1 MPRPVTSCEEKTL
14 NKSKIVKTSKS
25 SVKAVDSTN
34 SCPTTPVVKKVK
46 VKKVKAPVKEGGV
59 SAVKKSVSNREI
71 EKPIV
76 DVKQELANQTLRE
89 DDISSLEN
97 SSNTDSEQRDFV
109 EEVEELNELNEVELN
124 EEDENLD
131 ESYSN
136 PSKRKKAK
144 KLQKEDFI
152 PKWEYLFD
160 KYAPELKNARKQ
172 PHQNVSLLKYLTTL
186 KNETY
191 KFMKLRKRKQDTGKT
206 SGFMKEVKISDELEA
221 FIGKGVSNEP
231 ITRVFITQRLCNY
244 IKQMDL
250 QNPNDK
256 RTIIPDEKLKKLFD
270 IKDNDKEK
278 LTYYSMQQ
286 KIQRHIYK
294 L

>member
-1 MPRPVTSCEEKTL
+1 
-14 NKSKIVKTSKS
+14 
-25 SVKAVDSTN
+25 
-34 SCPTTPVVKKVK
+34 
-46 VKKVKAPVKEGGV
+46 
-59 SAVKKSVSNREI
+59 
-71 EKPIV
+71 
-76 DVKQELANQTLRE
+76 
-89 DDISSLEN
+89 
-97 SSNTDSEQRDFV
+97 
-109 EEVEELNELNEVELN
+109 
-124 EEDENLD
+124 
-131 ESYSN
+131 
-136 PSKRKKAK
+136 
-144 KLQKEDFI
+144 
-152 PKWEYLFD
+152 
-160 KYAPELKNARKQ
+160 
-172 PHQNVSLLKYLTTL
+172 
-186 KNETY
+186 
-191 KFMKLRKRKQDTGKT
+191 MKLRKRKQDTGKT

-270 IKDNDKEK
+270 IKDTEKEK

>member
-76 DVKQELANQTLRE
+76 DVKQELVNETLRE

-97 SSNTDSEQRDFV
+97 SSNTDSEQRDLV

-124 EEDENLD
+124 EEEEDENLD

-136 PSKRKKAK
+136 PSKR
-144 KLQKEDFI
+144 
-152 PKWEYLFD
+152 
-160 KYAPELKNARKQ
+160 
-172 PHQNVSLLKYLTTL
+172 
-186 KNETY
+186 
-191 KFMKLRKRKQDTGKT
+191 
-206 SGFMKEVKISDELEA
+206 
-221 FIGKGVSNEP
+221 
-231 ITRVFITQRLCNY
+231 
-244 IKQMDL
+244 
-250 QNPNDK
+250 
-256 RTIIPDEKLKKLFD
+256 
-270 IKDNDKEK
+270 
-278 LTYYSMQQ
+278 
-286 KIQRHIYK
+286 
-294 L
+294 

>member
-1 MPRPVTSCEEKTL
+1 MPKPSTL
-14 NKSKIVKTSKS
+14 SEDKVSKSKIVKTSKS
-25 SVKAVDSTN
+25 KDCDSKD
-34 SCPTTPVVKKVK
+34 TPVVKKVK
-46 VKKVKAPVKEGGV
+46 IKKVKSSSKSEVKPTAVIEEKSVPVKNEED
-59 SAVKKSVSNREI
+59 SCEI
-71 EKPIV
+71 VNNDE
-76 DVKQELANQTLRE
+76 
-89 DDISSLEN
+89 ISSIEN
-97 SSNTDSEQRDFV
+97 VSIPDSENNRDL
-109 EEVEELNELNEVELN
+109 EELNDTELDNVEDGDDSL
-124 EEDENLD
+124 
-131 ESYSN
+131 
-136 PSKRKKAK
+136 PKRKKAR

-152 PKWEYLFD
+152 PKWEYLFEQ
-160 KYAPELKNARKQ
+160 YAPELKNARKQ
-172 PHQNVSLLKYLTTL
+172 PHQNVSLLKYLTQL

-270 IKDNDKEK
+270 IKDTEKEK